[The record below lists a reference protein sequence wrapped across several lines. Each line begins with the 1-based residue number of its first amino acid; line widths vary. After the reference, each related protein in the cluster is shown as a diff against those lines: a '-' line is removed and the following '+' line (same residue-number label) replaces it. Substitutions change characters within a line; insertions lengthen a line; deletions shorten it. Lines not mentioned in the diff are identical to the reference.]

1 MVGGGGRVSHL
12 VIPEPPIDYPS
23 FLCLS
28 GRPVKSGG
36 VTQTNRSVFQSVRS
50 REYLSRDCS
59 DSAVSSAG
67 HLDVKRATGR
77 CVILRTKNS
86 LVWSKLATESARKTE
101 FWFRFGRHTHWW
113 PAAGVLWQESILSF
127 VASRRGRSGPCLFLF
142 LFVLFFALR
151 LRGEADRGPCL
162 APAGPLGGRQRREL
176 GRALSNRTTD
186 CCQHPTNDEL
196 RYGENQHRR
205 SERSRFEGHK

>member
-77 CVILRTKNS
+77 RVILRTKNS

-101 FWFRFGRHTHWW
+101 FWFRFGRHTLVACWRCFV
-113 PAAGVLWQESILSF
+113 AGEHFELCGFEERPIGALLVF
-127 VASRRGRSGPCLFLF
+127 VFVCFVFCFAASRRGRSG
-142 LFVLFFALR
+142 AL
-151 LRGEADRGPCL
+151 LGTSGAFGWAA
-162 APAGPLGGRQRREL
+162 APRARE
-176 GRALSNRTTD
+176 S
-186 CCQHPTNDEL
+186 
-196 RYGENQHRR
+196 
-205 SERSRFEGHK
+205 SE

>member
-101 FWFRFGRHTHWW
+101 FWFRFGRHTLVACWRC
-113 PAAGVLWQESILSF
+113 F
-127 VASRRGRSGPCLFLF
+127 VA
-142 LFVLFFALR
+142 
-151 LRGEADRGPCL
+151 GEHFELGGFEEDRGPCL
-162 APAGPLGGRQRREL
+162 APAGPLGGRHRREL

-196 RYGENQHRR
+196 RCGENQHRR

>member
-1 MVGGGGRVSHL
+1 MLISKVPLLVGDSKENTVAAARRRAVGKHLLLRAMIAQNSDCPSVVSQSLWIRSDTETKMDNGAAVVGGGGRVSHL
-12 VIPEPPIDYPS
+12 VIPEPAIDYPS

-77 CVILRTKNS
+77 RVILRTKNS

-101 FWFRFGRHTHWW
+101 FWFRFGRHTLRWW
-113 PAAGVLWQESILSF
+113 PLLVFCG
-127 VASRRGRSGPCLFLF
+127 RRAF
-142 LFVLFFALR
+142 
-151 LRGEADRGPCL
+151 
-162 APAGPLGGRQRREL
+162 
-176 GRALSNRTTD
+176 
-186 CCQHPTNDEL
+186 
-196 RYGENQHRR
+196 
-205 SERSRFEGHK
+205 